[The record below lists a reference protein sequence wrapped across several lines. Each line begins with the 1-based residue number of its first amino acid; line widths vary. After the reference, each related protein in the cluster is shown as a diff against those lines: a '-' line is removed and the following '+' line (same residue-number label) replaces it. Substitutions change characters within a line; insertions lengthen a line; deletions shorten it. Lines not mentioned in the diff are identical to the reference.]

1 MSEGTEYYAW
11 IVLRTVN
18 RMQAKGSTVRIIV
31 PRDPEVVS
39 ELSQELSLY
48 PSDDDLPSAEEHLLG
63 CGYIAPA
70 DIGLI
75 RGSYTVTRAGLDCGQ
90 EVPRGE

>member
-1 MSEGTEYYAW
+1 MSEETEYYAW

-48 PSDDDLPSAEEHLLG
+48 PSDDLPSAEEQLLE

-75 RGSYTVTRAGLDCGQ
+75 RGSYTVDRAGLDCGQ
-90 EVPRGE
+90 EAPRGE